1 MGLLRRPM
9 TRAALC
15 ICIKIAQ
22 QSAQMIDSATCP
34 SLPLLFDWYEDHTQ
48 LGEYLIL
55 YILLSLFGYPAVG
68 PLTIL
73 QMQQA

>member
-1 MGLLRRPM
+1 
-9 TRAALC
+9 
-15 ICIKIAQ
+15 
-22 QSAQMIDSATCP
+22 MIDSATCP